1 MNYTSDEDKG
11 FSTSIKPGKRCYR
24 CNVPIYFTSKEAET
38 PSGKPTK
45 DPSTRKVIPLDPS
58 THEYHVC
65 KPQDIEAYSQ
75 TDECKNRVVEWRS
88 KKQNSQE
95 VVGGNT
101 SGTYTI
107 SNASSNHSTNNSN
120 VHLTLEKLVADID
133 QIKMDLAAVK
143 NILDNDR

>member
-1 MNYTSDEDKG
+1 MSHTTDEDKG
-11 FSTSIKPGKRCYR
+11 FSTGINPGKRCYR
-24 CNVPIYFTSKEAET
+24 CNVPIYFTSKESET

-45 DPSTRKVIPLDPS
+45 DLLTRKVIPLDPS

-75 TDECKNRVVEWRS
+75 TDECKNRVSEWRS
-88 KKQNSQE
+88 KKQNSHE
-95 VVGGNT
+95 VVGSNT
-101 SGTYTI
+101 SGIYTI
-107 SNASSNHSTNNSN
+107 SNSSSNHSANNSN
-120 VHLTLEKLVADID
+120 VHLTLEKIVTDID